1 MIYNT
6 KIPINLEQGDIYR
19 NLPKITPIQLN
30 FLEIKD
36 IWLKYSKEF
45 EEKEVP
51 SDLIT
56 LKVQPIRANGVIIS
70 QSCDIIRPDTS
81 ILFGELKENKDKFSD
96 NVEKR
101 INQIKKIIYDE
112 TRNHYFPS
120 DSSIKIL
127 KTPKILDFSTFFLVP
142 YEFLKDN
149 IKNYFVARLNPEAR
163 VVLGEKISRFFTR
176 LAFERAIYYN
186 DLELREYLKELSPE
200 ELELIRD
207 LFKRIDRK
215 FPDMD

>member
-6 KIPINLEQGDIYR
+6 IVPNNLEQGDIYR

-30 FLEIKD
+30 LLEIKD

-51 SDLIT
+51 SDLIR

-70 QSCDIIRPDTS
+70 QSCDIRPNNS
-81 ILFGELKENKDKFSD
+81 ILFGELKEKKDKFTD
-96 NVEKR
+96 NVIKR
-101 INQIKKIIYDE
+101 INQIDKILYDE

-120 DSSIKIL
+120 DSSIEIL
-127 KTPKILDFSTFFLVP
+127 KTPKILDLFTFFLVP

-149 IKNYFVARLNPEAR
+149 IKNFFVARLNPGAR
-163 VVLGEKISRFFTR
+163 VVLCEKISRFFTR
-176 LAFERAIYYN
+176 LAFERAMYYS
-186 DLELREYLKELSPE
+186 DLELKEYLKELSSE
-200 ELELIRD
+200 ELELIRN